1 MVVQFFDGSETTDGT
16 EQNLFDITADKHFAL
31 WLFTHNMLSG
41 DKIQVRVNVKD
52 QNTTTMRK
60 YIDTEIADAQTK
72 PAFFIPFVPTKQ
84 YKVSIQRTAGT
95 DRLYTWQRIEA

>member
-1 MVVQFFDGSETTDGT
+1 MVVQFFDGSKLTDGT

-31 WLFTHNMLSG
+31 WLFTHNMLAG
-41 DKIQVRVNVKD
+41 DTIQVRVNVKD

-60 YIDTEIADAQTK
+60 YIDTAISDAQTK

-95 DRLYTWQRIEA
+95 DRTYTFQRIEA